1 MSGYRVFFA
10 LGLVAFVLA
19 PLLMPFRETID
30 AAAWQWSADD
40 AQRLWHLSLNTLAL
54 TAGTVACALPF
65 GVGLAVLLFRTSF
78 FGRRFLLFLL
88 AIMLFVPL
96 PVLVSSW
103 QGFFGSDGFLP
114 SGFWRNAEGRPW
126 VSGLGAAIWI
136 HSMAAVPWVVF
147 VVGLGLTWVEPE
159 LEDEAAQSVGPWR
172 VLMMV
177 TLPRVRASILAAGL
191 FVVLQTAGE
200 VSVTEMMQ
208 VSTLAEET
216 RAQFE
221 RGDGSGL
228 ARTLLISLPGLLLVW
243 GALALLA
250 ARLEKT
256 LPPLLPPSRAHRTLE
271 LGSSWQRLIAGVAL
285 LIVLAAPLASLV
297 WKLGLAS
304 TPPRWDAATAER
316 FLHAEAVVNGPTI
329 LQTIGTA
336 LLGGLLI
343 AGLAL
348 TGCWMARDSRWFR
361 WLLFGVSIWA
371 WVMPGSVVGI
381 GLKELIQ
388 LLVRA
393 WPDGPLAVSLYYA
406 PSPLPVMWAQALRV
420 LPIAVVF
427 LWPVVRMIPRALFE
441 EARLGGASPW
451 SEFLHVVWPMTWRA
465 AAVTALA
472 GTALCLA
479 EIAASGR
486 VETAGWKM
494 FMGVLF
500 ERMHRGAD
508 NTVAALSLLLLGCI
522 VVLAF
527 VLSALAGAWTLARNL
542 LRER

>member
-1 MSGYRVFFA
+1 
-10 LGLVAFVLA
+10 
-19 PLLMPFRETID
+19 
-30 AAAWQWSADD
+30 
-40 AQRLWHLSLNTLAL
+40 
-54 TAGTVACALPF
+54 
-65 GVGLAVLLFRTSF
+65 
-78 FGRRFLLFLL
+78 
-88 AIMLFVPL
+88 
-96 PVLVSSW
+96 
-103 QGFFGSDGFLP
+103 
-114 SGFWRNAEGRPW
+114 
-126 VSGLGAAIWI
+126 
-136 HSMAAVPWVVF
+136 
-147 VVGLGLTWVEPE
+147 VEPE
-159 LEDEAAQSVGPWR
+159 LEEEAAQSVGPWR
-172 VLMMV
+172 VLLLV

-243 GALALLA
+243 GMVALLA
-250 ARLEKT
+250 ARLEKE
-256 LPPLLPPSRAHRTLE
+256 LPPLVPPARAHRTLD
-271 LGSSWQRLIAGVAL
+271 LGSWRQRLLVGLAL
-285 LIVLAAPLASLV
+285 LIALAAPLASLI
-297 WKLGLAS
+297 WKLGLAA
-304 TPPRWDAATAER
+304 TPPRWDSATAWR
-316 FLHAEAVVNGPTI
+316 FLHAEAVVNGATI
-329 LQTIGTA
+329 LQTLGTA
-336 LLGGLLI
+336 ALGGVLI

-348 TGCWMARDSRWFR
+348 TGCWLARTSRWFR
-361 WLLFGVSIWA
+361 WLLFGGAIWA

-388 LLVRA
+388 ILVNA
-393 WPDGPLAVSLYYA
+393 WPDGPLAVWLYYA

-427 LWPVVRMIPRALFE
+427 LWPVVRMIPRELFE
-441 EARLGGASPW
+441 EARLGGAGPW

-465 AAVTALA
+465 AALTGLA
-472 GTALCLA
+472 GTALCLG

-508 NTVAALSLLLLGCI
+508 NTAAALSLLLLGCLVGLA
-522 VVLAF
+522 VV
-527 VLSALAGAWTLARNL
+527 VSAIAGACKFVHH
-542 LRER
+542 LRR